1 VRLCKNPAKE
11 ESLIIMRRASTVFI
25 SAFALV
31 AIALMAVVSMSAQEI
46 GGNAE
51 ARKVKNPVPANQAS
65 IDAGKATYMRACRF
79 CHGEDAKGDGPQ
91 APKDSHPSD
100 LTDAKWDRG
109 STDGEI
115 FAVIRNGAGPKFVMK
130 PNKTMKD
137 DDIWNIVN
145 YLRSIGPKTATKK

>member
-1 VRLCKNPAKE
+1 
-11 ESLIIMRRASTVFI
+11 MRRASTVFM

-51 ARKVKNPVPANQAS
+51 ARKVKNPVAANAAS
-65 IDAGKATYMRACRF
+65 IDAGKTLYMSRCKF

-91 APKDSHPSD
+91 KPKDSHPSD

-115 FAVIRNGAGPKFVMK
+115 FAGIRNGAAPKFEMK
-130 PNKTMKD
+130 PNKILKD
-137 DDIWNIVN
+137 EEIWNIVN